1 MSENEPEQFDTQSI
15 GARLRLYE
23 RRSRTTIWIGAGL
36 AGLIVLITSDVGNSI
51 LKDGPSGFRS
61 IILTLF

>member
-1 MSENEPEQFDTQSI
+1 
-15 GARLRLYE
+15 
-23 RRSRTTIWIGAGL
+23 L